1 MKRCFFL
8 TLLASANF
16 AAIHLL
22 QADCYQ
28 LIDRPEVNHIALVVD
43 QSGRMAGQPLA
54 DAKRGDKAF
63 LRQMQPAAR
72 AALITSNDTVQLAHG
87 ETSNQ
92 TDLSRAID
100 GIRPVGETTLYDT
113 STRAALT

>member
-63 LRQMQPAAR
+63 LRQMQPTGR
-72 AALITSNDTVQLAHG
+72 AALITSYDTVQLAHG

-100 GIRPVGETTLYDT
+100 GIRPVGATALYDT

>member
-1 MKRCFFL
+1 MKHCFFL

-28 LIDRPEVNHIALVVD
+28 LIDRAEVNHIALAID
-43 QSGRMAGQPLA
+43 QSGRMTGQPLA

-63 LRQMQPAAR
+63 LRQMQPTGR
-72 AALITSNDTVQLAHG
+72 ATLTTSDDTVQLAHG

-100 GIRPVGETTLYDT
+100 GIRPIGATALYDT
-113 STRAALT
+113 STRRH

>member
-28 LIDRPEVNHIALVVD
+28 LIDRPEVNHIALAVD
-43 QSGRMAGQPLA
+43 
-54 DAKRGDKAF
+54 
-63 LRQMQPAAR
+63 
-72 AALITSNDTVQLAHG
+72 
-87 ETSNQ
+87 
-92 TDLSRAID
+92 
-100 GIRPVGETTLYDT
+100 
-113 STRAALT
+113 